1 VESMNPDVSSHGPRR
16 AVINE
21 ANAAGARLPAI
32 AAFSG
37 HAPEDYG
44 LSHGN
49 SVLQYL
55 SGSAQNATPVAAF
68 TVGWPMSPSGVYT
81 CTPQFP
87 SLLALEKEQD
97 YGSLPLIA
105 DAFFDIFDEVT
116 PWLSYEGGRLRGL
129 VDSMLAEQIMF
140 FERRKNR
147 YGSSFIPVSKLVG
160 VVANKLRTTRPAAEE
175 VLCRWGTKLHSKF
188 IADNQRSLVDSSLV
202 TTLAGISSNVAE
214 LGGSVASLTAAIAAM
229 AQQQAALMVQ
239 QQSMLQSIA
248 AMQTGGAGSA
258 GSTSFMQA
266 LPVEAFVATTSA
278 LDACAASAAAYAAR
292 LRAAGSHL
300 VIPASSFPH
309 SEPQRRLLSSASSSG
324 GAGGAAAAAASAAAA
339 SSASAL
345 NGEGGVHA
353 VLAAASAASARA
365 ALPSAALLS
374 VALPSAAPALPS
386 AALTSASAALPSAAL
401 PSVALP
407 SAAPALPSAA
417 LTSASAAS
425 ACGAPFM
432 QPLVPVVVDSTAGL
446 SDLYMQYIQAKLSRR
461 SRDTFSHSLDQN
473 QRTLRT
479 RDASAQTEAL
489 SKQKAAKIANGLAAM
504 DALATCADFEALRT
518 AYGSTDHSVRQAA
531 HHVCRR
537 LETLLLARLVFMQQ
551 QLKLP
556 PVVPA
561 RLTPNAYESRVLALC
576 AAVSQSPNG
585 AAEIEGFKASFVL
598 RPKEDFWGAA
608 RGGAFGIPAADAA
621 KEAAEAIAKAAR
633 VKTAA
638 EAEAAAAGDGGGAV
652 SANAVKRAREMAS
665 AAEARMAAESKKRQ
679 ATDAAAR
686 EARRLQELTRVA
698 AAQSAAGAAAL
709 ARPVKPSF
717 LGRFF

>member
-1 VESMNPDVSSHGPRR
+1 MESMNPDVSSHGPRR

-37 HAPEDYG
+37 HAPEDNG

-81 CTPQFP
+81 CTPLFP
-87 SLLALEKEQD
+87 SLLALEKEQG

-129 VDSMLAEQIMF
+129 VESMLAEQIMF

-175 VLCRWGTKLHSKF
+175 VLCRWGTKVHSRF

-239 QQSMLQSIA
+239 QQAMLQSIA
-248 AMQTGGAGSA
+248 AMQTGGA

-309 SEPQRRLLSSASSSG
+309 SEPQRRLLSSASSPG
-324 GAGGAAAAAASAAAA
+324 GAGGAAAASAAAA

-345 NGEGGVHA
+345 DGWVGVHA
-353 VLAAASAASARA
+353 VLAAPHSEPQRSLLSSASSSGGAGGAAAASAAA
-365 ALPSAALLS
+365 A
-374 VALPSAAPALPS
+374 SAAPASAALPS
-386 AALTSASAALPSAAL
+386 AALTSAASAGVSQAASARA
-401 PSVALP
+401 A
-407 SAAPALPSAA
+407 SAS
-417 LTSASAAS
+417 SASAAL
-425 ACGAPFM
+425 ACGASFM

-446 SDLYMQYIQAKLSRR
+446 SDLYMQYIEAKLSRKG
-461 SRDTFSHSLDQN
+461 RDTFSHSLDQS

-504 DALATCADFEALRT
+504 DALATCADVEALRT

-551 QLKLP
+551 QLKLSI
-556 PVVPA
+556 VVPA
-561 RLTPNAYESRVLALC
+561 KLTPNAYESRVLALC
-576 AAVSQSPNG
+576 AAVSQSPTG
-585 AAEIEGFKASFVL
+585 AAEIEGFKASFFL

-608 RGGAFGIPAADAA
+608 RGGAFGTPAADAA
-621 KEAAEAIAKAAR
+621 KEAAEAIAKAAS
-633 VKTAA
+633 VKAAA
-638 EAEAAAAGDGGGAV
+638 EAEAAAAREGGGGVARE
-652 SANAVKRAREMAS
+652 NAVKRARAAAS
-665 AAEARMAAESKKRQ
+665 AEEARMAAESTKRQ

-686 EARRLQELTRVA
+686 EAERLKELTRVA
-698 AAQSAAGAAAL
+698 AAQAAAGAAAV
-709 ARPVKPSF
+709 ARPVQPSF
-717 LGRFF
+717 WGLGRLF